1 MANKRLALMILCGI
15 CTLYSP
21 VSAASSAE
29 RTAMEQDEMMSYF
42 PEKFVANTLEKYKVP
57 QAQRMAIQ
65 KELADK
71 DQEVVALVEEKAAK
85 MDPNPLRDPKLRQ
98 EAVKIFRDT
107 LYEVFSQV
115 MHTHGMTDR
124 EELHSMLDDIQQ
136 QKAEYFAQMLEQQK
150 EEARRYRESSRS
162 SNSRQP

>member
-1 MANKRLALMILCGI
+1 MANKRLALMILCGV
-15 CTLYSP
+15 CTFFSP
-21 VSAASSAE
+21 VAAASYPDSS
-29 RTAMEQDEMMSYF
+29 AMEQDEMMSYF

-57 QAQRMAIQ
+57 QAQRLAIQ

-107 LYEVFSQV
+107 LYEVFSNV
-115 MHTHGMTDR
+115 MHSHGMTDR

-136 QKAEYFAQMLEQQK
+136 QKAEYFAQTIEQQK
-150 EEARRYRESSRS
+150 EEARRYRDSSRS
-162 SNSRQP
+162 SHSRQP